1 MCVCSFSLRKGTLK
15 SLSGCNAK
23 ASDQDYHSVSQ
34 HFLSLLLH
42 LLAGGVL
49 FVDIP
54 TNFRM
59 LKTHFLP
66 DYEEANPGKH
76 LKMALEP
83 LFSPGW

>member
-1 MCVCSFSLRKGTLK
+1 MCVCSFSLRKGTWK

-42 LLAGGVL
+42 LLTGGAL
-49 FVDIP
+49 FVTVDIP

-59 LKTHFLP
+59 LKTLIFCLIMRR
-66 DYEEANPGKH
+66 
-76 LKMALEP
+76 LT
-83 LFSPGW
+83 